1 MAIEAPVTSSLQV
14 AQLQQQLDAARPGA
28 VIHLP
33 AGTMRGCLVIDKPL
47 TLRGAGAEHTVL
59 DGWGRGPVLCIEA
72 SEGDVRIEEL
82 TISGGR
88 GSMGGGVSVDNGA
101 RVHLS
106 GCMLHKNAA
115 RTGRGGAVAVDRGFV
130 RLHECTVVD
139 NRAQLGG
146 AIFVG
151 GDGKVELS
159 ASILA
164 DNVAVRGG
172 ALAAVDDAELEVWTS
187 RLERNYAEVE
197 GHHLYTYGSLSHAPR
212 IAVTNTMLGAVDN
225 AGLAIAN
232 HRTMKASIVLEDS
245 SVARDLLPTHLV
257 G

>member
-1 MAIEAPVTSSLQV
+1 MAIEAPVTSSLHV
-14 AQLQQQLDAARPGA
+14 AVLQKQIDDARPGA
-28 VIHLP
+28 IIHLP
-33 AGTMRGCLVIDKPL
+33 AGTMRGCLVIDKPI
-47 TLRGAGAEHTVL
+47 TLRGAGAENTVL
-59 DGWGRGPVLCIEA
+59 DGWGKGPVLSIDA
-72 SEGDVRIEEL
+72 IGGDVRIEEL
-82 TISGGR
+82 AISGGR

-101 RVHLS
+101 RVHLV
-106 GCMLHKNAA
+106 GCMLQKNAA

-151 GDGKVELS
+151 GDGKVEIS
-159 ASILA
+159 ATILA

-245 SVARDLLPTHLV
+245 SVARDLMPAQLV